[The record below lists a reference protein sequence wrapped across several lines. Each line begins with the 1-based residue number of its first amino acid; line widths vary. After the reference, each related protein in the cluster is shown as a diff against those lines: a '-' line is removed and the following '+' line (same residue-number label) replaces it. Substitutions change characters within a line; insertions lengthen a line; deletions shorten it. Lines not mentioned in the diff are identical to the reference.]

1 MPELPEWKAFSR
13 GIDIA
18 FREKCAVGGDHHA
31 DDKGKRREPKK
42 KRSFAHDGPCRKKV
56 LAGWGRNENMVI
68 GFTQAIA
75 NNCWGGAT
83 VEVVYDT
90 KTFTTC

>member
-1 MPELPEWKAFSR
+1 MQMT
-13 GIDIA
+13 
-18 FREKCAVGGDHHA
+18 
-31 DDKGKRREPKK
+31 KGKRREPKK

-75 NNCWGGAT
+75 KNCWGGGQQ
-83 VEVVYDT
+83 
-90 KTFTTC
+90 